1 MIHRWWRVHR
11 GVLPSLLLLL
21 SLLRLPLP
29 FLLLP
34 PLLLLLSLLRLPLP
48 FLLLPP
54 LLLLLSLLR
63 LPLLLLPPL
72 LFLLSLLRL
81 PLPFLLL
88 PPLLLLLSLLRLP
101 LLLLPLA
108 IRDGRRSLR
117 SRRAAGRLFRHRE
130 ARVEPAR
137 YHHNNK
143 SRPCR
148 SPHGAA

>member
-1 MIHRWWRVHR
+1 MRRWLVHGRMVHGRTIHRRWRVHR
-11 GVLPSLLLLL
+11 RVLPPLLLLL

-48 FLLLPP
+48 FLPLPP
-54 LLLLLSLLR
+54 LLL
-63 LPLLLLPPL
+63 
-72 LFLLSLLRL
+72 LLSLLRL

-88 PPLLLLLSLLRLP
+88 PPLLLLLSLLLLP

-108 IRDGRRSLR
+108 IRDGRSALPG
-117 SRRAAGRLFRHRE
+117 RRAAGRFFRNRE
-130 ARVEPAR
+130 ARVEPKR

-143 SRPCR
+143 RRPCR
-148 SPHGAA
+148 SPHGSA